1 MPVGCGVSLALRG
14 TGERGHRTIPEFD
27 PAVLQPSLTHASEG
41 PHRVV
46 GPPILP
52 WVGCHGFGKPAK
64 PIRGQDKGS
73 VLDIG
78 YSPPVASDRVLPL
91 ETLDECCVRSG
102 FRIRRWLPT
111 GNPNHLFIGTLRRDA
126 LVQPGGGNG

>member
-14 TGERGHRTIPEFD
+14 TGERGQGTIPEFD

-64 PIRGQDKGS
+64 PIRGQFLILATPRPS
-73 VLDIG
+73 QAIG
-78 YSPPVASDRVLPL
+78 YCPWKPWMNAACVPVS
-91 ETLDECCVRSG
+91 ESG
-102 FRIRRWLPT
+102 DGCPREIL
-111 GNPNHLFIGTLRRDA
+111 IISS
-126 LVQPGGGNG
+126 